1 MHFFT
6 LILLC
11 GWLLAA
17 VYTDIRRY
25 RIPNVLVL
33 SGAVVAM
40 VLNTIFP
47 PQADTPGLVFALQG
61 LGIGLA
67 VLLPLYLL
75 RVMGA
80 GDVKL
85 MAMIGAFTGPAMMP
99 MLALYVLVAGGVLAI
114 GVSLLRG
121 RLGAVLDNLK
131 LTLLLGIAR
140 SPEWQMPLQ
149 TASTHSQHRMPYA
162 IAIAIGTFA
171 CLLHNTVW

>member
-1 MHFFT
+1 MHL
-6 LILLC
+6 LILIPLC

-25 RIPNVLVL
+25 RIPNTLVL
-33 SGAVVAM
+33 SGAVAAM
-40 VLNTIFP
+40 VLNTLFP
-47 PQADTPGLVFALQG
+47 PQTDTLGLVFALQG
-61 LGIGLA
+61 LGMGLVA
-67 VLLPLYLL
+67 LLPLYLL

-85 MAMIGAFTGPAMMP
+85 MAMIGAFAGPAMMP

-114 GVSLLRG
+114 AVSLLRG

-131 LTLLLGIAR
+131 LTLLLGMAR

-149 TASTHSQHRMPYA
+149 TAATHSQHRLPYA
-162 IAIAIGTFA
+162 IAIASGTFA
-171 CLLHNTVW
+171 YLLHNVF